1 MFENL
6 DISTFTAH
14 NIFVIKQTCLLIK
27 CASLGTKE
35 GVFIE
40 TMISFWCRFDF
51 EFAVPCPGY
60 MRVVVRHVLLH

>member
-1 MFENL
+1 MSENL

-14 NIFVIKQTCLLIK
+14 FIIKKTCLLIK

-40 TMISFWCRFDF
+40 TLISFWRRFDVV
-51 EFAVPCPGY
+51 FAVPCPGC

>member
-1 MFENL
+1 MKDMGAYQVMYILVTDRRSAVRPMSENL

-14 NIFVIKQTCLLIK
+14 NMFSIKKTCLLIK

-40 TMISFWCRFDF
+40 TWISF
-51 EFAVPCPGY
+51 
-60 MRVVVRHVLLH
+60 